1 MMAPSK
7 PTGHPGDSEKWLM
20 SSRHQRLHITGPR
33 DSGAPVSVSVQLEP
47 IDVAGPKLQ
56 HG

>member
-7 PTGHPGDSEKWLM
+7 PTGHPGDSKKWLM